1 MITFFYGFGF
11 AFLLFAILAGLTK
24 DKETLADRKPI
35 YLSNKK
41 KNVNKWK

>member
-35 YLSNKK
+35 YLSSKK
-41 KNVNKWK
+41 KNPNRRV